1 MPAPPHLAKYF
12 AHAMAA
18 PLPED
23 LLDSLDLAAEKAV
36 DMVTAAEGLPD
47 DALRG
52 AGAAKVAELA

>member
-1 MPAPPHLAKYF
+1 MSRALARR
-12 AHAMAA
+12 AG
-18 PLPED
+18 
-23 LLDSLDLAAEKAV
+23 DLAAEKAV

>member
-1 MPAPPHLAKYF
+1 
-12 AHAMAA
+12 MAA
-18 PLPED
+18 PLPEA